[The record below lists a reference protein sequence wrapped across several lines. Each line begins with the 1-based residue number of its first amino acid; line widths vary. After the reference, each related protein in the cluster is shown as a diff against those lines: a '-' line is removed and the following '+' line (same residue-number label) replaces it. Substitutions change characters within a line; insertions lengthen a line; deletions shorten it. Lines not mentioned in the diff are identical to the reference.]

1 MKRKYLIA
9 PLLILLL
16 STYITKDRFLSL
28 SIFNI
33 KKIVVKNNHLLNE
46 KIISKKLY
54 FLFDSN
60 IFLTDK
66 KKIENKLKELEL
78 VRGFEIKRIYPNK
91 IKVKIFEK
99 KPVAIL
105 HNKRQKKYFT
115 DDNDVISYFYLKKFE
130 NLPQVFGD
138 KDSFKKFYYNL
149 KEIDFPIKS
158 IKAFY
163 LFESRRWD
171 LVTKKNQLIKLPT
184 KNYLKS
190 LENFLALKDQ
200 QNFNKYQTFDYRI
213 SEQLILK

>member
-1 MKRKYLIA
+1 MRKRLLIA
-9 PLLILLL
+9 LLLLLIL
-16 STYITKDRFLSL
+16 STYNSNTNTDFYSR
-28 SIFNI
+28 FNI
-33 KKIVVKNNHLLNE
+33 NKIL
-46 KIISKKLY
+46 
-54 FLFDSN
+54 
-60 IFLTDK
+60 
-66 KKIENKLKELEL
+66 IENNYILSKSEVEKNLSFLKDKNLFLLTSKDIEEQ
-78 VRGFEIKRIYPNK
+78 IKKDSFIESISIRKIYPNQ

-149 KEIDFPIKS
+149 KEIDFPIKN

-163 LFESRRWD
+163 LFESQRWD